1 MPIRHAFALAVL
13 ALAMVACGGPVP
25 SGATSETAGGSSA
38 FPPTGGS
45 ALASPAVAPGRPY
58 DAAALLTGMRESR
71 RPGGVPDELETDAI
85 ALAVSHMVWTWDGR
99 PWDLLSIGGAC
110 GPTSCTLDVAGSRAG
125 SDGSD
130 LYSFEVAADGTVTL
144 ISSDLHAYDASL
156 DETLDRVARAAA
168 GDLTTGLTY
177 VGASWLPP
185 PDTGL
190 YRLAYRTGGEEGA
203 PGRDLVLDLASG
215 QIVDTGP
222 V

>member
-1 MPIRHAFALAVL
+1 MPIRHAFALTVL
-13 ALAMVACGGPVP
+13 AAATAACGGPMP
-25 SGATSETAGGSSA
+25 SGTTPGTGGGSSA
-38 FPPTGGS
+38 SPSSGGS
-45 ALASPAVAPGRPY
+45 AVASPAVLPGRPY

-71 RPGGVPDELETDAI
+71 RPGGVPDQLETDAI
-85 ALAVSHMVWTWDGR
+85 ALAVSRMVWTWDGS

-110 GPTSCTLDVAGSRAG
+110 GLTSCTLDVAGSRAG
-125 SDGSD
+125 AHGSD

-144 ISSDLHAYDASL
+144 IGSDLHAYDASL
-156 DETLDRVARAAA
+156 DDRLDSVARAAA
-168 GDLTTGLTY
+168 GDLTAGLTY

-185 PDTGL
+185 PDIGL
-190 YRLAYRTGGEEGA
+190 YRLAYRSGGEEGA